1 MHDEIIVSI
10 ILCVLVGADN
20 AAAAEVALLGEQ
32 DATLTLVGELPTQ
45 IIDIEMPDDLIDDG
59 PEAGSSGGGGDGD
72 GDGGTDGIVLVG
84 RSSFPTDPN
93 RPRLRGHSTPRMS
106 AERN

>member
-1 MHDEIIVSI
+1 MIIVSI

-20 AAAAEVALLGEQ
+20 AVAAEVALLGEQ

-59 PEAGSSGGGGDGD
+59 PEAGRSGEGGDGD
-72 GDGGTDGIVLVG
+72 GDTDGIVLVG

-106 AERN
+106 AEKN

>member
-1 MHDEIIVSI
+1 MHEEIIVSI
-10 ILCVLVGADN
+10 ILCVLVGADD
-20 AAAAEVALLGEQ
+20 AAAEVALLGEQ

-59 PEAGSSGGGGDGD
+59 HEAGSSGEGGDGD

-106 AERN
+106 AEKN

>member
-1 MHDEIIVSI
+1 MIIVSI
-10 ILCVLVGADN
+10 ILCVLVDADN
-20 AAAAEVALLGEQ
+20 AVAEVALLGEH

-59 PEAGSSGGGGDGD
+59 PEAGRSGEGGDGD
-72 GDGGTDGIVLVG
+72 DGIVLVG

-93 RPRLRGHSTPRMS
+93 RPRLRGLSTPRMS
-106 AERN
+106 AEKN

>member
-1 MHDEIIVSI
+1 LHEEIIVSI

-20 AAAAEVALLGEQ
+20 AAAEVALLGEQ

-59 PEAGSSGGGGDGD
+59 PEAGRSGEDGD
-72 GDGGTDGIVLVG
+72 GDGGTDGIEAVG
-84 RSSFPTDPN
+84 RSSIPTDPN

-106 AERN
+106 AEKN